1 LSFDGSSSR
10 GDIPL
15 NEQDDSLSINM
26 DRPRN
31 DDTEAWRIYLKSQEH
46 HWRTEPEIDVERQ
59 KYLTER
65 RSIHPDIEKGIYP
78 FRDIQLTRAD
88 VEWLLA
94 THENGR
100 GPIYWS
106 EVNQRDRWGLDL
118 RGANLSQVNLLNLPL
133 ARLRGGL
140 TWDEWLAATEEQ
152 RYLAGVRLVKANL
165 FRTHLE
171 GARLRKANFEN
182 AFLSSAHLEE
192 AYLDGANLRRT
203 ILFRTHLEGASLR
216 EAHLENA
223 VFYKAIFNTETN
235 LEDVTKLDTAL
246 LADVHWGSVS
256 LANLNWSQLN
266 MLGDEYKARQKTNE
280 ENYFYADYQIY
291 VSGKQLIPRL
301 KKSKYTQL
309 DDFMS
314 AVRANRQLAVALQAQ
329 GLNEV
334 AARFVYRS
342 QLLQRKI
349 FWYQRKFGQ
358 YLFSLFL
365 DLLAGYGYRPGRS
378 LIAYAVV
385 ITIFATIYH
394 LLGTN
399 LAWNEA
405 IVISMTAFHGRG
417 FFPEQFKPG
426 DPQAMVAAIEAF
438 VGLLIE
444 VTFIATLT
452 QRFFGK

>member
-1 LSFDGSSSR
+1 MGSR
-10 GDIPL
+10 F
-15 NEQDDSLSINM
+15 
-26 DRPRN
+26 
-31 DDTEAWRIYLKSQEH
+31 TW
-46 HWRTEPEIDVERQ
+46 
-59 KYLTER
+59 
-65 RSIHPDIEKGIYP
+65 
-78 FRDIQLTRAD
+78 
-88 VEWLLA
+88 
-94 THENGR
+94 
-100 GPIYWS
+100 
-106 EVNQRDRWGLDL
+106 
-118 RGANLSQVNLLNLPL
+118 ANLSQVNLHNLPL

-182 AFLSSAHLEE
+182 AYLSSAHLEE
-192 AYLDGANLRRT
+192 AYLDGANLGRT
-203 ILFRTHLEGASLR
+203 NLFRTHLEGASLR

-223 VFYKAIFNTETN
+223 VFYKAIFDTETN

-256 LANLNWSQLN
+256 LANLNLSQLH

-280 ENYFYADYQIY
+280 ENYFYADWQINA
-291 VSGKQLIPRL
+291 SGKQLIPRL
-301 KKSKYTQL
+301 KKSKYRQL
-309 DDFMS
+309 DEFLS

-334 AARFVYRS
+334 AARFAYRS

-365 DLLAGYGYRPGRS
+365 DLLAGYGYLPGRS

-394 LLGTN
+394 LLGTY